1 VNLLHK
7 NRISTYKAAE
17 YATREEFCKLFAED
31 ATGLYL
37 LSFLLTAHRERA
49 EQCFVAGLEDC
60 VNRNSVFKEWA
71 RSWAKRTI
79 VHNAIEIMAPRP
91 TAASESFAE
100 IHWRAD
106 RKHQETQDQHD
117 AITSVLVLADFDRF
131 VFVMS
136 VLERYTEK
144 ECSVLLGCSQQ
155 DVREARIR
163 ALRQIGEYTKHNAA
177 RQGDAIRSSSLL
189 PELQV
194 H

>member
-1 VNLLHK
+1 VNLLRT
-7 NRISTYKAAE
+7 NRSYKADE
-17 YATREEFCKLFAED
+17 YATSEEFRKVFTED
-31 ATGLYL
+31 AAGLYL
-37 LSFLLTAHRERA
+37 LSFLLTASHERA

-60 VNRNSVFKEWA
+60 VKRNSVFKEWA

-91 TAASESFAE
+91 TRASESFAE
-100 IHWRAD
+100 VHWRND
-106 RKHQETQDQHD
+106 RKRQETQDQHD

-163 ALRQIGEYTKHNAA
+163 AQRQIAAYTKHNAA
-177 RQGDAIRSSSLL
+177 SQGDAIQSSSRL

-194 H
+194 Q

>member
-1 VNLLHK
+1 VNLLRT
-7 NRISTYKAAE
+7 NRINTYKADE
-17 YATREEFCKLFAED
+17 YATSEVFRKVFTED
-31 ATGLYL
+31 MAGLYL
-37 LSFLLTAHRERA
+37 LSFLLTASHEKA

-60 VNRNSVFKEWA
+60 VKRNSVFKEWA

-79 VHNAIEIMAPRP
+79 VHNAIQTIAPRP
-91 TAASESFAE
+91 TRASESFAE
-100 IHWRAD
+100 IQREAD
-106 RKHQETQDQHD
+106 HKRQETQDQHH
-117 AITSVLVLADFDRF
+117 AIASVLVLVGFDRF

-163 ALRQIGEYTKHNAA
+163 ALQQIAEYTKHNSA
-177 RQGDAIRSSSLL
+177 RHGDPIQSSSRL